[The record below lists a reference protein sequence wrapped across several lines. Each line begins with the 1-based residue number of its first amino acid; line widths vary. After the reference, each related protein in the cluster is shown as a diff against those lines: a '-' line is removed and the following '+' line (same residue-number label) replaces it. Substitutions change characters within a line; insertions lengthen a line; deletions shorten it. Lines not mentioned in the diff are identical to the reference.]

1 MGLSKM
7 QRHRRG
13 SGIAADA
20 VGRSAEFWLDILRA
34 QIKEVD
40 QEILR
45 GRVSGRGLR
54 DEMARTIRD
63 AEDRLGGV
71 PLKPQCDRQESPA
84 AWIDS
89 LLVAAE
95 LRSFGAVERHL
106 VGATLQQRHP
116 GIVVPN
122 NPGRAADAQTGRSG
136 DFPLKEV
143 SYHVTATDGKEATER
158 CKRNIEVGVHPVL
171 LVPRRYLEKARVRTE
186 IAGIEHRVSIL
197 AIEDFITQNII
208 EMSTNQ
214 QQDFF
219 STLKAIVDEYNRRLE
234 EVETDMS
241 LKIELS

>member
-1 MGLSKM
+1 M
-7 QRHRRG
+7 QRHRTGRG
-13 SGIAADA
+13 SA
-20 VGRSAEFWLDILRA
+20 VGAGTKFWLEILRA
-34 QIKEVD
+34 QLKQVD

-45 GRVSGRGLR
+45 GRPSGQGLR
-54 DEMARTIRD
+54 DEMARTIKD
-63 AEDRLGGV
+63 MEDRLGGV
-71 PLKPQCDRQESPA
+71 PLKPQCDRQQSPA

-89 LLVAAE
+89 ILAVAE
-95 LRSFGAVERHL
+95 LRSLGAVERHL

-116 GIVVPN
+116 EIVIPN
-122 NPGRAADAQTGRSG
+122 NPGHAGDTQTGRSG
-136 DFPLKEV
+136 DFPLEDI
-143 SYHVTATDGKEATER
+143 SYHVTATDGKEAAER
-158 CKRNIEVGVHPVL
+158 CKQNIEAGVHPVL